1 MVDRGGCGRATN
13 AIMTQAEAALNCD
26 AILKI
31 LRERLHK
38 CRLSGDADGL
48 LEDGAFLP

>member
-1 MVDRGGCGRATN
+1 
-13 AIMTQAEAALNCD
+13 MTQAAAALNCD
-26 AILKI
+26 AVLKI

-38 CRLSGDADGL
+38 CRLSGDADRRL